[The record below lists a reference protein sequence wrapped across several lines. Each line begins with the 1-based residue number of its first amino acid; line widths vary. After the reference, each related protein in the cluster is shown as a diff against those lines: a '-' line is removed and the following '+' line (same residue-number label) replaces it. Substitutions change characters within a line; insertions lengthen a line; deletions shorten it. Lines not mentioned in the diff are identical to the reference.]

1 MPVVLL
7 ESHAA
12 ARNLPAFGRGVQMSK
27 AALEEIAVHRRFGA
41 GEVIFHEREKANYA
55 YVIESGRV
63 EISTLVDAEHKVL
76 AMLGPGEMFGEMA
89 ALDGTERSATA
100 TAVVETE
107 LMLIVHEQ
115 LRSRVEGA
123 EPVLRLLLRV
133 ILNRFRHEQS
143 LFRHMGVGGIEPL
156 AVDAEAEVSK
166 RAIDKIKLETEL
178 RSALARDELELHYQP
193 IVCLRGGR
201 TVGFEALLRW
211 KHPELGTIPPD
222 QFIGLAEETALIVPI
237 GRSVLERALRD
248 LVRFE
253 ARLGRKLMMSVNIS
267 GRQFSEPSF
276 LFELSSVLRM
286 TGADPRSLKL
296 EITEGVLMDYRSLP
310 LGWIESC
317 KKLGTSIA
325 LDDFGTGFSSLS
337 YLASFPIDTLK
348 IDRSFV
354 NAMCRDPRSLKIV
367 RAINQLAH
375 GIGLDVVAEGIEER
389 DQLQELSRMGCE
401 LGQGFLFSKAVPF
414 EEAIELTLS
423 DRF

>member
-1 MPVVLL
+1 
-7 ESHAA
+7 
-12 ARNLPAFGRGVQMSK
+12 
-27 AALEEIAVHRRFGA
+27 
-41 GEVIFHEREKANYA
+41 
-55 YVIESGRV
+55 
-63 EISTLVDAEHKVL
+63 
-76 AMLGPGEMFGEMA
+76 MFGEMA

-100 TAVVETE
+100 TALVETE

-115 LRSRVEGA
+115 LRSRVDAA

-143 LFRHMGVGGIEPL
+143 LFRHIGAGGVEPVG
-156 AVDAEAEVSK
+156 AEAEAEVSR

-178 RSALARDELELHYQP
+178 RGALARDELELHYQP
-193 IVCLRGGR
+193 IVRLTDGS

-211 KHPELGTIPPD
+211 RHPELGTIPPD

-237 GRSVLERALRD
+237 GRSVLERACRD
-248 LVRFE
+248 LVRLQ
-253 ARLGRKLMMSVNIS
+253 ARLGHELMMSVNVS

-286 TGADPRSLKL
+286 TGADPRLLKL
-296 EITEGVLMDYRSLP
+296 EITEGVLMDYRSIP

-317 KKLGTSIA
+317 KKLGASIA

-354 NAMCRDPRSLKIV
+354 RAMCADPRSLKIV

-375 GIGLDVVAEGIEER
+375 GIGLDVVAEGIEKEEQR
-389 DQLQELSRMGCE
+389 RELATMGCE
-401 LGQGFLFSKAVPF
+401 LGQGFLFSRAVPF
-414 EEAIELTLS
+414 EEAVDLV
-423 DRF
+423 RRRR

>member
-1 MPVVLL
+1 
-7 ESHAA
+7 
-12 ARNLPAFGRGVQMSK
+12 MSK
-27 AALEEIAVHRRFGA
+27 ATLEEIAVRRRFASGQ
-41 GEVIFHEREKANYA
+41 VIFHERERASYA

-63 EISTLVDAEHKVL
+63 EISTLVGGEHKVL
-76 AMLGPGEMFGEMA
+76 TTLGPGEMFGEMA

-100 TAVVETE
+100 TALVDTE
-107 LMLIVHEQ
+107 LMLIVHDQ
-115 LRSRVEGA
+115 LRSRVEAA

-143 LFRHMGVGGIEPL
+143 LFRHIGVGGVE
-156 AVDAEAEVSK
+156 AFEAKSEAEASK

-178 RSALARDELELHYQP
+178 RGALAREELELHYQP
-193 IVCLRGGR
+193 IVRLVDGA
-201 TVGFEALLRW
+201 TAGFEALLRW
-211 KHPELGTIPPD
+211 HHPELGTIPPD

-237 GRSVLERALRD
+237 GRLVLERALRD

-253 ARLGRKLMMSVNIS
+253 ARLGHKLMMSVNVS

-276 LFELSSVLRM
+276 IFELSSVLRM

-296 EITEGVLMDYRSLP
+296 EITEGVLMDYRTLP
-310 LGWIESC
+310 LGWIERC
-317 KKLGTSIA
+317 KKLGASIA

-354 NAMCRDPRSLKIV
+354 KAMCRDPRSLKIV

-375 GIGLDVVAEGIEER
+375 GIGLDVVAEGIEEEE
-389 DQLQELSRMGCE
+389 QLNELSTMGCE
-401 LGQGFLFSKAVPF
+401 LGQGFLFSRAVPF
-414 EEAIELTLS
+414 EEAVDLA
-423 DRF
+423 RRARG